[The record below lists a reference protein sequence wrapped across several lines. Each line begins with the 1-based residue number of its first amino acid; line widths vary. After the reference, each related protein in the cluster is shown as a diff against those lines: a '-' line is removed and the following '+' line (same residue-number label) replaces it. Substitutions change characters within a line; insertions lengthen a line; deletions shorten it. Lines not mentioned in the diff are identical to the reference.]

1 MEFDGCHGNFKI
13 DGHMSDASKF
23 PQRMKDQVLRV
34 NCLFTTMKKP
44 YWGGGGGWHLPSCS
58 PNQLSFPKEVHK
70 TCTCKV
76 LNGCIM
82 FIKLTFI
89 IKGRNKVKAFL
100 KKTS

>member
-44 YWGGGGGWHLPSCS
+44 YWGGGGVASTFM
-58 PNQLSFPKEVHK
+58 FPEP
-70 TCTCKV
+70 
-76 LNGCIM
+76 
-82 FIKLTFI
+82 I
-89 IKGRNKVKAFL
+89 IISQGG
-100 KKTS
+100 SQDMYM